1 MLKISVVIPS
11 YNQGEFLEET
21 IQSIISQEYPNLEI
35 ILIDGNSSDN
45 SLEIINKYSGHFK
58 YWVSEK
64 DSGQSEAINKGLQR
78 CTGDIA
84 TWLCSDD
91 LFTPGALQ
99 KVNQVFSALPQ
110 DVGLIHGSSIIFS
123 EKKTIRINKG
133 NIDDSLENML
143 SGMTFP
149 QPSAFFRRSL
159 LEKTGFLDES
169 LHFGMDYDL
178 FSKFA
183 IISKF
188 QFVDHTLS
196 KYRLHTES
204 KSVSS
209 VSKFIDD
216 WSKVFVG
223 IAEAAKFES
232 ALNVLKEL
240 DIYTVKNDSTYQFF
254 VKHFKPENIIS
265 NKLLFKF
272 LCFVLR
278 YDYESERF
286 SRAKRISKY
295 LNAHFHE
302 YLLLEPEIN
311 TIVWRSYLPPTFI
324 KIARKISRRIFY
336 S

>member
-35 ILIDGNSSDN
+35 IVIDGNSSDN
-45 SLEIINKYSGHFK
+45 SLEIIKKYSSHFK

-64 DSGQSEAINKGLQR
+64 DSGQSEAINKGLKR

-91 LFTPGALQ
+91 LFTPGALK
-99 KVNQVFSALPQ
+99 KVNHVFSELPQ
-110 DVGLIHGSSIIFS
+110 DVGLIHGSSIIFA
-123 EKKTIRINKG
+123 KNKIIRINKG
-133 NIDDSLENML
+133 NVDDSLENML

-159 LEKTGFLDES
+159 LEKTGLLDEK

-188 QFVDHTLS
+188 QFVDLTLS
-196 KYRLHTES
+196 KYRLHIDS

-209 VSKFIDD
+209 VSKFIDE
-216 WSKVFVG
+216 WSKVFIG
-223 IAEAAKFES
+223 IAEAANFES
-232 ALNVLKEL
+232 TINILKEL
-240 DIYTVKNDSTYQFF
+240 DIYTVRNDSTYEFF
-254 VKHFKPENIIS
+254 SKNFNPENIIS
-265 NKLLFKF
+265 SKLLYKF

-295 LNAHFHE
+295 LNKHFHE

-311 TIVWRSYLPPTFI
+311 TIVWRSNFPPTLI
-324 KIARKISRRIFY
+324 KVARKISRRIFY